1 MLNLVFID
9 HTMQLLNSLPKHRHA
24 INQILYV
31 MNKTNIILKATNE
44 K

>member
-1 MLNLVFID
+1 MRNLVFTD
-9 HTMQLLNSLPKHRHA
+9 HTMQLLSSLLKHRHA

-31 MNKTNIILKATNE
+31 MNKTKIILKATNL